1 MVKQKMLKDILV
13 WSSML
18 ACCVTLGQFPSPFG
32 PQFLV
37 GKPRGRPDDSK
48 SFLFKFL
55 SLCDSQE
62 LLSDLPGG
70 AGAANCSICLQRK
83 FMVPQRTQARADH

>member
-18 ACCVTLGQFPSPFG
+18 ASCVTLGHFPSLFG

-37 GKPRGRPDDSK
+37 GKPRGRLDDSK

-55 SLCDSQE
+55 
-62 LLSDLPGG
+62 
-70 AGAANCSICLQRK
+70 
-83 FMVPQRTQARADH
+83 